1 MKGDIYRRKGRKEAG
16 GIRGFLGLLKG
27 GRRIGGDFFERK
39 EKGELFWIVRGD
51 SFWVRARIGGFFGAG
66 REDSWIVGRRSTK
79 ELEKRAIATKA
90 AQV

>member
-1 MKGDIYRRKGRKEAG
+1 MKEERKE
-16 GIRGFLGLLKG
+16 G

-90 AQV
+90 AQLLS